1 MFISNFK
8 FAPNFTAIK
17 RAQYDCKNANGEKKP
32 ITIYELEAKDLPY
45 VSKFMDNFQMS
56 DECAGKED
64 AKTKKEIMELAFK
77 DAVEVC
83 QRKKD
88 NDSDFNK
95 TRMFMAFD
103 GNKSCGFMMC
113 NEPKRNA
120 EVDDKVHYSS
130 RQKGKIDETELD
142 WLATWSSKGGDTM
155 KGIGKVLLNEL
166 FMASEEDNFKD
177 IFLQS
182 EIPDNKS
189 NAHAVYNH
197 LGFKYYGPRRT
208 MGQNFFYMPILDKTA
223 VLNDE
228 VIPMH
233 IDRKDKLQSMAKI
246 TNDMNRSNLD
256 KASVNLD
263 TLA

>member
-1 MFISNFK
+1 MITNK
-8 FAPNFTAIK
+8 FNYSPNFTALR
-17 RAQYDCKNANGEKKP
+17 RAQYDCKNANGETKP

-45 VSKFMDNFQMS
+45 VSKFIDKFEMS
-56 DECAGKED
+56 DECAAKED
-64 AKTKKEIMELAFK
+64 AETKKEIMELAFK
-77 DAVEVC
+77 DAVGVC
-83 QRKKD
+83 EKKLEG
-88 NDSDFNK
+88 NKDFDK

-120 EVDDKVHYSS
+120 AVDDKVHYSS
-130 RQKGKIDETELD
+130 RQKGKPDETELD
-142 WLATWSSKGGDTM
+142 WLATWSSKGGDNM

-166 FMASEEDNFKD
+166 FMASEEGNFKD

-197 LGFKYYGPRRT
+197 FGFKYYGPRRT
-208 MGQNFFYMPILDKTA
+208 MGENFFFMPILDKKA
-223 VLNDE
+223 VLGDV

-233 IDRKDKLQSMAKI
+233 IDRKEKLLSMAKI

-256 KASVNLD
+256 NVSVNLD